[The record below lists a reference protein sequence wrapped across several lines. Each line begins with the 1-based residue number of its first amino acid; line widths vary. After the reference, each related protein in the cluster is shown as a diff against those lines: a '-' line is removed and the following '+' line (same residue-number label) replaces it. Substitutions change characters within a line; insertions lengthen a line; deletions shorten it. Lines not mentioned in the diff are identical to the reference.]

1 MKTTLEDGWEKEEEW
16 IDEMKMRLEAC
27 DLRETMLSRY
37 LDSDSPDY
45 HEAEEIMQMKP
56 DEIKSL
62 FALWSEVIDHDG
74 CVSNEDSVRLSL
86 YLWKASIRKVDF
98 FTEDP
103 PQIH

>member
-27 DLRETMLSRY
+27 DLRETMLSCY
-37 LDSDSPDY
+37 LNSDSPDY

-62 FALWSEVIDHDG
+62 CALWQEVLDFDG
-74 CVSNEDSVRLSL
+74 CDMNTVRLSL